1 MSDDRLY
8 ESVGNYTKFKLVEM
22 MINKHKDAFKGLN
35 HIEDVCDDV
44 LNVLSLCG
52 LKYHQELTGEFGEN
66 IQKKQDK
73 GKQD

>member
-44 LNVLSLCG
+44 LNVISLCG
-52 LKYHQELTGEFGEN
+52 LKYHQELRGEFGGD

-73 GKQD
+73 GK

>member
-1 MSDDRLY
+1 MSNDRLY
-8 ESVGNYTKFKLVEM
+8 ESIGNFTKYKLVEM

-44 LNVLSLCG
+44 LNVISLCG
-52 LKYHQELTGEFGEN
+52 LKYHQELRGEFGDVR
-66 IQKKQDK
+66 KKQDK

>member
-8 ESVGNYTKFKLVEM
+8 EQVGNYTKYKLVEM

-44 LNVLSLCG
+44 LNVISLCG
-52 LKYHQELTGEFGEN
+52 LKYHQELRGEFGDVR
-66 IQKKQDK
+66 KKQDK